1 MCINPQQK
9 AKTKLQRSKILH
21 KHRPLHRRALLR
33 SHRHNHD
40 AMAGPTTR
48 ARANWAVN
56 RATSLPEVWAIVAE
70 HLGLVGAWR
79 RMLVRRA
86 ACAGA
91 KEFLATLPGIVVC
104 GGRTG
109 GGRPVSDVRRLE
121 LATLWWEVL
130 PSLLLIREPQR
141 VLRGEGHPRCTWWRH
156 VRG

>member
-1 MCINPQQK
+1 M
-9 AKTKLQRSKILH
+9 T
-21 KHRPLHRRALLR
+21 
-33 SHRHNHD
+33 
-40 AMAGPTTR
+40 GPTTR
-48 ARANWAVN
+48 ARATWTVDL
-56 RATSLPEVWAIVAE
+56 ATSLPGVWAIVTE

-79 RMLVRRA
+79 LMLVRRA
-86 ACAGA
+86 AHAGA
-91 KEFLATLPGIVVC
+91 KESLVKFPGLVVC
-104 GGRTG
+104 GGGGRTG